1 MGDQYQAPLGA
12 TPKKVLQ
19 NIETDLRHS
28 GTGAPEDSATRN
40 IRPDAQSNR
49 LALMPDLAH
58 QLFRINAT

>member
-1 MGDQYQAPLGA
+1 MGDRQQALLGA
-12 TPKKVLQ
+12 TPAKVLL
-19 NIETDLRHS
+19 NIDTDLRHP
-28 GTGAPEDSATRN
+28 GIGALEDSATRN